1 MTCMCMWL
9 NHYSVAGWILSLCL
23 VQMLRWC
30 CLITTFK
37 IPGRARSFKAT
48 TIFSMNPGKD
58 SGCIWGVVIAWHFCM
73 GLQSLKIFS
82 CQERPAQGLLSLRA
96 VSQEVLLTNFLKSW
110 KLAFLKLRVNA
121 VICTATAGLNTRK
134 TFGVLKNCN
143 RLPRLVIES
152 LSADTQSPMG
162 HHSGQL
168 ALADP
173 AWARAWIRWSP
184 DVPSNFNPPVKA
196 SLILGCIL

>member
-121 VICTATAGLNTRK
+121 VICTATAGFYSVVSKYYDDNFLFTSNSTISMPFSSPFLIFQWFK
-134 TFGVLKNCN
+134 V
-143 RLPRLVIES
+143 
-152 LSADTQSPMG
+152 TQQVHIPNPI
-162 HHSGQL
+162 H
-168 ALADP
+168 
-173 AWARAWIRWSP
+173 WIRR
-184 DVPSNFNPPVKA
+184 
-196 SLILGCIL
+196 C